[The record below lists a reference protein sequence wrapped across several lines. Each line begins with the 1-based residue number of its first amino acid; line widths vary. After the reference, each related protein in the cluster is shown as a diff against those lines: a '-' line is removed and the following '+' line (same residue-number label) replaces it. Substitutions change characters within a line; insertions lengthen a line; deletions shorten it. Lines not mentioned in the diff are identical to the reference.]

1 MIINNICS
9 PAIIYLGFSI
19 TQIIIDIYKMMY
31 NTAFLKF
38 LVSIIFTIILNILCE
53 RGLNIISWIIV
64 FIPFIFMTVI
74 TSILLVM
81 FGLDPFFGKLNY
93 NIQDFDNDGNT
104 ITQQQNLN
112 PRDVIINSNL
122 NDNINQN
129 NLNSISNELNNPII
143 PSSNIQNNIINNENK
158 NEANLPINRIL
169 DSNKKANKSNQYTEL
184 NNDNNQLD
192 NNQLDNNQLNN
203 NRNTQANKNQNTNS
217 NFLINNKSNNSNLND
232 CFKSCLDH
240 CSKKNNSNDSNYCSY
255 TCKNIC
261 NNIDYKT
268 I

>member
-64 FIPFIFMTVI
+64 FIPFVFMTVI

-93 NIQDFDNDGNT
+93 NIQDFNNDGS
-104 ITQQQNLN
+104 IIRQSQNQN
-112 PRDVIINSNL
+112 PRDILIHSNL
-122 NDNINQN
+122 NQNNLNQN
-129 NLNSISNELNNPII
+129 NLNSISNEFNNPII
-143 PSSNIQNNIINNENK
+143 PNSNIQNNIINNENQ
-158 NEANLPINRIL
+158 NESNLPINRIL
-169 DSNKKANKSNQYTEL
+169 DGNKKANKSNQYTEL
-184 NNDNNQLD
+184 NNT
-192 NNQLDNNQLNN
+192 NQLNN
-203 NRNTQANKNQNTNS
+203 RNAQANKNQNTNTD
-217 NFLINNKSNNSNLND
+217 FLINNKLNNNNLND
-232 CFKSCLDH
+232 CFKSCLHH
-240 CSKKNNSNDSNYCSY
+240 CGKKNNLNDSNHCTY